1 MPFPRN
7 SLMKS
12 LVRRHRYPFG
22 FCESEF
28 LNAFCMSECLSMI
41 CHPINTV
48 CIYSSFTNG
57 KDQDQL
63 LRNGLSILIAIR
75 FLIVSY
81 PASCKCSVIIGCM

>member
-1 MPFPRN
+1 MPFPLS

-22 FCESEF
+22 FCDSEF

-48 CIYSSFTNG
+48 VIYSSFIWMA
-57 KDQDQL
+57 DQGFGAL
-63 LRNGLSILIAIR
+63 KITAIIYVQIIS
-75 FLIVSY
+75 FDYNVVDVIVGNI
-81 PASCKCSVIIGCM
+81 VIP